1 MIGQRLGSFQLES
14 KIGAG
19 AMGEVFKATRHLKDG
34 RTRTAAVKII
44 SAEYLARDNALKRFQ
59 RESELLAQLRHPNI
73 VRYYAHGKAQGI
85 YYYAMEFVEGEP
97 LDSVI
102 ERRGFL
108 PWEEV
113 VELGIQLCQA
123 LQFAHEHQVVH
134 RDLKPS
140 NLMLTKDGQ
149 LKLTD
154 FGIAKDL
161 DATTDLTKTGRTLG
175 TVAYM
180 APEQIHGKIPISH
193 FTDLYALGCLLYQM
207 LTGQTPFVGNSPV
220 VLMQAHLNTPP
231 PRPSEKNPDIP
242 RALDDLVVRLMAKT
256 PSDRAWDAAQVAY
269 QLEELRERHRRG
281 DRVEMAFDRARAKV
295 ANAGGTVLLSHNG
308 DSSASAPAAS
318 DSRSRTSSKSKSTSK
333 AKARARARVAAEDV
347 DPDLRRRRRLETG
360 GLALALVAL
369 IGLVTYLMWPPSME
383 TLYARAETL
392 MQSDSRPDWKRAFSE
407 AVEPIERRFPDHPY
421 GEQFAEWRDR
431 IALDEA
437 EGRAVQLASPTPLG
451 RPRENRPVEA
461 LYKTVL
467 SDIVPFER
475 LQQHALIA
483 TQWQRFTQEL
493 ARRNDPEERGWLLLG
508 QQRWQEQM
516 ESLREQKQI
525 ALNLYQQ
532 ALINERNGLSE
543 PALAQLHQLITSYA
557 TPAQGDREFLQLI
570 ANAQAVL
577 DRLEEPT
584 ADAQVPIVAPSEPPI
599 DPESR
604 PEPTSEAPDLPVSS
618 DVPAPTPE
626 GRDPDR
632 SGPTER
638 PGDGADGP

>member
-108 PWEEV
+108 PWDEV

-149 LKLTD
+149 IKLTD

-193 FTDLYALGCLLYQM
+193 WTDLYALGCLLYQM
-207 LTGQTPFVGNSPV
+207 LTGQTPFAGSSPV
-220 VLMQAHLNTPP
+220 ILMQAHLNTPP

-242 RALDDLVVRLMAKT
+242 RALDDLVVRLMSKT

-281 DRVEMAFDRARAKV
+281 DRVEMVFDRARAKV
-295 ANAGGTVLLSHNG
+295 ADEGGTVLLSRNG
-308 DSSASAPAAS
+308 DSSAPAGTE
-318 DSRSRTSSKSKSTSK
+318 SRPRKPSKTRSK
-333 AKARARARVAAEDV
+333 AKTKTKARAAADDL
-347 DPDLRRRRRLETG
+347 DPDARRRRMLETA

-451 RPRENRPVEA
+451 RPRSDRPVEA

-467 SDIVPFER
+467 SEIVPFER
-475 LQQHALIA
+475 LEQHAMIA
-483 TQWQRFTQEL
+483 AQWQRFTQEL

-508 QQRWQEQM
+508 QQRWQEQVDA
-516 ESLREQKQI
+516 LREQKQI
-525 ALNLYQQ
+525 AFNLYQQ
-532 ALINERNGLSE
+532 ALINERNELFE
-543 PALAQLHQLITSYA
+543 PARAQLHQLITSYT

-577 DRLEEPT
+577 DRMDDEQPS
-584 ADAQVPIVAPSEPPI
+584 ADASVPSPAPSEPPS

-604 PEPTSEAPDLPVSS
+604 PEPEPEAPDLPISP
-618 DVPAPTPE
+618 DAPDPTRE

-632 SGPTER
+632 DQGDEPSSVPGVR
-638 PGDGADGP
+638 P